1 MNMPEKRRRKE
12 EDETEE
18 REQEKLQ
25 HTLTGRQKA
34 AILLVVLGTSQ
45 AAQVF
50 RHLEDA
56 EVEKIIASLAEVR
69 TVTPTTQEQVLEEAI
84 SSAYR
89 SGTAASGGITFAKK
103 VLEEAL
109 GARKAADI
117 INRIDVVM
125 AKSTS
130 FEVFHNINAAQLANV
145 LAKEQP
151 QTIALV
157 LAHLPP
163 FQAAQILASL
173 PEENQNEVILRVAKM
188 DKADPEVVAQIEAV
202 LRKQVST
209 YKQTLRTVGGARAVA
224 SILNLIN
231 RSTEKRI
238 LESLKEK
245 EWEIAEEV
253 KKLMFVFEDLVL
265 VEDRSMQ
272 RVLKEIDIKDV
283 TVALKAASDEVK
295 NKFFSNLSKR
305 AVEMIQ
311 EELEYMGPVKL
322 KTVEE
327 AQQKIVN
334 VVRTLDEQGEVLIA
348 GRGGREDEVL
358 V

>member
-1 MNMPEKRRRKE
+1 MDAMMQKRQGKDEDIE
-12 EDETEE
+12 EPQE
-18 REQEKLQ
+18 RPSSS
-25 HTLTGRQKA
+25 LTGRQKA
-34 AILLVVLGTSQ
+34 AVLLIVLGTSK

-50 RHLEDA
+50 KHLDDS
-56 EVEKIIASLAEVR
+56 EVEKVVGALAELHSV
-69 TVTPTTQEQVLEEAI
+69 PGPAQEQVLEEAI
-84 SSAYR
+84 TGAYK
-89 SGTAASGGITFAKK
+89 GGVAAAGGIDFAKK

-109 GARKAADI
+109 GARKAADLM
-117 INRIDVVM
+117 NRIDMVM
-125 AKSTS
+125 SKSAS
-130 FEVFHNINAAQLANV
+130 FEVFHNIGAAQLINV
-145 LAKEQP
+145 LSKEQP

-163 FQAAQILASL
+163 YLAAQILSGL
-173 PEENQNEVILRVAKM
+173 LEETQNEVILRVAKM

-209 YKQTLRTVGGARAVA
+209 YKQNLRTVGGARAVA
-224 SILNLIN
+224 SVLNLIN
-231 RSTEKRI
+231 RSAEKRI

-265 VEDRSMQ
+265 VEDKSMQ
-272 RVLKEIDIKDV
+272 RVLKEVDIKDV
-283 TVALKAASDEVK
+283 TVALKAASEEVK
-295 NKFFSNLSKR
+295 RKFYSNLSKR
-305 AVEMIQ
+305 AVEMIE

-334 VVRTLDEQGEVLIA
+334 VVRTLDEQGEILIA

>member
-1 MNMPEKRRRKE
+1 MAEKRQRT
-12 EDETEE
+12 EDEQAQD
-18 REQEKLQ
+18 RAQ
-25 HTLTGRQKA
+25 HPLTGRQKA
-34 AILLVVLGTSQ
+34 AILLVVLGTSK
-45 AAQVF
+45 AAKVF

-56 EVEKIIASLAEVR
+56 EVEKIIASLAEVHS
-69 TVTPTTQEQVLEEAI
+69 VAPSSQELVLEEAI
-84 SSAYR
+84 GNAYR
-89 SGTAASGGITFAKK
+89 SSTTAAGGITFAKK

-117 INRIDVVM
+117 INRMDVVM
-125 AKSTS
+125 ARSTS
-130 FEVFHNINAAQLANV
+130 FDVFHNINAAQLVNV

-163 FQAAQILASL
+163 FQAAQIMAGL
-173 PEENQNEVILRVAKM
+173 PEETQNEVILRVAKM

-209 YKQTLRTVGGARAVA
+209 YKQNLRTVGGARAVA

-265 VEDRSMQ
+265 VEDKSMQ

-295 NKFFSNLSKR
+295 QKFFSNLSKR

-334 VVRTLDEQGEVLIA
+334 IVRTLDEQGEVLIA

>member
-1 MNMPEKRRRKE
+1 MAEKRRQD
-12 EDETEE
+12 DENTEE
-18 REQEKLQ
+18 GSSERARS
-25 HTLTGRQKA
+25 LTGKQKA
-34 AILLVVLGTSQ
+34 AILLVVLGTSR
-45 AAQVF
+45 AAKVF
-50 RHLEDA
+50 RHLEDS
-56 EVEKIIASLAEVR
+56 EVEKIIGALAEIR
-69 TVTPTTQEQVLEEAI
+69 TVAPAAQGAVLEEAI
-84 SSAYR
+84 SGTYR
-89 SGTAASGGITFAKK
+89 TGTAAAGGISFAKK

-130 FEVFHNINAAQLANV
+130 FEVFHNINAAQLVSV
-145 LAKEQP
+145 LSKEQP

-163 FQAAQILASL
+163 FQAAQIMSGL
-173 PEENQNEVILRVAKM
+173 PEETQNEVIVRVAKM
-188 DKADPEVVAQIEAV
+188 DKADPEVVAQIESV

-209 YKQTLRTVGGARAVA
+209 YKQNLRTVGGARAVA

-265 VEDRSMQ
+265 VEDKSMQ

-283 TVALKAASDEVK
+283 TVALKAASEEVK
-295 NKFFSNLSKR
+295 HKFFSNLSKR

>member
-1 MNMPEKRRRKE
+1 MAEKRRQD
-12 EDETEE
+12 DENTEE
-18 REQEKLQ
+18 GSSERARS
-25 HTLTGRQKA
+25 LTGKQKA
-34 AILLVVLGTSQ
+34 AILLVVLGTSR
-45 AAQVF
+45 AAKVF
-50 RHLEDA
+50 RHLEDS
-56 EVEKIIASLAEVR
+56 EVEKIIGALAEIR
-69 TVTPTTQEQVLEEAI
+69 TVAPAAQGVVLEEAI
-84 SSAYR
+84 SGTYR
-89 SGTAASGGITFAKK
+89 TGTAAAGGISFAKK

-130 FEVFHNINAAQLANV
+130 FEVFHNINAAQLVSV
-145 LAKEQP
+145 LSKEQP

-163 FQAAQILASL
+163 FQAAQIMSGL
-173 PEENQNEVILRVAKM
+173 PEETQNEVIVRVAKM
-188 DKADPEVVAQIEAV
+188 DKADPEVVAQIESV

-209 YKQTLRTVGGARAVA
+209 YKQNLRTVGGARAVA

-265 VEDRSMQ
+265 VEDKSMQ

-283 TVALKAASDEVK
+283 TVALKAASEEVK
-295 NKFFSNLSKR
+295 HKFFSNLSKR

>member
-1 MNMPEKRRRKE
+1 
-12 EDETEE
+12 
-18 REQEKLQ
+18 
-25 HTLTGRQKA
+25 
-34 AILLVVLGTSQ
+34 
-45 AAQVF
+45 
-50 RHLEDA
+50 
-56 EVEKIIASLAEVR
+56 
-69 TVTPTTQEQVLEEAI
+69 
-84 SSAYR
+84 
-89 SGTAASGGITFAKK
+89 
-103 VLEEAL
+103 
-109 GARKAADI
+109 
-117 INRIDVVM
+117 
-125 AKSTS
+125 
-130 FEVFHNINAAQLANV
+130 V

-163 FQAAQILASL
+163 FQAAQIMAGL
-173 PEENQNEVILRVAKM
+173 PEETQNEVILRVAKM

-209 YKQTLRTVGGARAVA
+209 YKQNLRTVGGARAVA

-265 VEDRSMQ
+265 VEDKSMQ

-295 NKFFSNLSKR
+295 QKFFSNLSKR

-334 VVRTLDEQGEVLIA
+334 IVRTLDEQGEVLIA

>member
-1 MNMPEKRRRKE
+1 MAEKRQRPDD
-12 EDETEE
+12 EDAQD
-18 REQEKLQ
+18 RPQRA
-25 HTLTGRQKA
+25 LTGRQKA
-34 AILLVVLGTSQ
+34 AILLVVLGTSK
-45 AAQVF
+45 AAKVF

-56 EVEKIIASLAEVR
+56 EVEKIIGSLAEVR
-69 TVTPTTQEQVLEEAI
+69 NVAPETQEQVLEEAVGN
-84 SSAYR
+84 AYR
-89 SGTAASGGITFAKK
+89 SGTTAAGGIAFAKR

-130 FEVFHNINAAQLANV
+130 FEAFHNINATQLVNV
-145 LAKEQP
+145 LSKEQP

-163 FQAAQILASL
+163 FQAAQILAGL
-173 PEENQNEVILRVAKM
+173 PEEPQNEVILRVAKM

-209 YKQTLRTVGGARAVA
+209 HKQNLRTVGGARAVA

-238 LESLKEK
+238 LESLKDK

-265 VEDRSMQ
+265 VEDKSMQ

-295 NKFFSNLSKR
+295 QKFFSNLSKR

-334 VVRTLDEQGEVLIA
+334 IVRTLDEQGEVLIA

>member
-1 MNMPEKRRRKE
+1 
-12 EDETEE
+12 
-18 REQEKLQ
+18 
-25 HTLTGRQKA
+25 
-34 AILLVVLGTSQ
+34 
-45 AAQVF
+45 
-50 RHLEDA
+50 
-56 EVEKIIASLAEVR
+56 EVEKIIGSLAEVHN
-69 TVTPTTQEQVLEEAI
+69 VAPETQEQVLEEAVGN
-84 SSAYR
+84 AYR
-89 SGTAASGGITFAKK
+89 SGTTAAGGIAFAKR

-130 FEVFHNINAAQLANV
+130 FEVFHNINAAQLVNV
-145 LAKEQP
+145 LSKEQP

-157 LAHLPP
+157 IAHLPP
-163 FQAAQILASL
+163 YQAAQIMAGL
-173 PEENQNEVILRVAKM
+173 PEDTQNEVILRVAKM
-188 DKADPEVVAQIEAV
+188 DKADPEVVAQIESV
-202 LRKQVST
+202 LRKQVSS
-209 YKQTLRTVGGARAVA
+209 YKQNLRTVGGARAVA

-265 VEDRSMQ
+265 VEDKSMQ

-295 NKFFSNLSKR
+295 AKFFSNLSKR

-334 VVRTLDEQGEVLIA
+334 IVRTLDEQGEVLIA

>member
-1 MNMPEKRRRKE
+1 MAEKRRGNE
-12 EDETEE
+12 ENAEE
-18 REQEKLQ
+18 ASAERARL
-25 HTLTGRQKA
+25 LTGKQKA
-34 AILLVVLGTSQ
+34 AILLVVLGTSK
-45 AAQVF
+45 AAKVF
-50 RHLEDA
+50 RHLEDS
-56 EVEKIIASLAEVR
+56 EVEKIIGSLAEIRSVA
-69 TVTPTTQEQVLEEAI
+69 PASQETVLEEALAG
-84 SSAYR
+84 AYK
-89 SGTAASGGITFAKK
+89 SGTTAAGGMGFAKK

-130 FEVFHNINAAQLANV
+130 FEVFHNINAAQLVNV
-145 LAKEQP
+145 LSKEQP

-157 LAHLPP
+157 IAHLPP
-163 FQAAQILASL
+163 YQAAQIMAGL
-173 PEENQNEVILRVAKM
+173 PEDTQNEVILRVAKM
-188 DKADPEVVAQIEAV
+188 DKADPEVVAQIESV
-202 LRKQVST
+202 LRKQVSS
-209 YKQTLRTVGGARAVA
+209 YKQNLRTVGGARAVA

-265 VEDRSMQ
+265 VEDKSMQ

-295 NKFFSNLSKR
+295 AKFFSNLSKR

-334 VVRTLDEQGEVLIA
+334 IVRTLDEQGEVLIA

>member
-1 MNMPEKRRRKE
+1 MGRHKEDEAPAEEKRARS
-12 EDETEE
+12 
-18 REQEKLQ
+18 
-25 HTLTGRQKA
+25 LTGRQKA
-34 AILLVVLGTSQ
+34 AVLLIVLGTTK
-45 AAQVF
+45 AANVF
-50 RHLEDA
+50 KHLDDT
-56 EVEKIIASLAEVR
+56 EVEKVIASLTEVPN
-69 TVTPTTQEQVLEEAI
+69 VPGATQEQVLEEAI
-84 SSAYR
+84 SGAYK
-89 SGTAASGGITFAKK
+89 GGMAAAGGLGFAKK

-109 GARKAADI
+109 GARKATDI
-117 INRIDVVM
+117 INRIDMVM

-130 FEVFHNINAAQLANV
+130 FEAFHTINPGQLVNV
-145 LAKEQP
+145 LVKEQP

-163 FQAAQILASL
+163 FQAAQILAGL
-173 PEENQNEVILRVAKM
+173 PEATQDEVILRIAKM
-188 DKADPEVVAQIEAV
+188 DKADPEVVSQIESV
-202 LRKQVST
+202 LRKQVSS
-209 YKQTLRTVGGARAVA
+209 YKQNLRTVGGSRAVA
-224 SILNLIN
+224 SVLNLTS

-238 LESLKEK
+238 LESLKEQ

-265 VEDRSMQ
+265 VEDKSMQ

-283 TVALKAASDEVK
+283 TVALKAASDDVK
-295 NKFFSNLSKR
+295 EKFFSNLSKR

-334 VVRTLDEQGEVLIA
+334 IVRTLDEQGEVLVA
-348 GRGGREDEVL
+348 GRGGRDDEVL

>member
-1 MNMPEKRRRKE
+1 MAEKRRQSDEHAE
-12 EDETEE
+12 EVPAE
-18 REQEKLQ
+18 RT
-25 HTLTGRQKA
+25 HSLTGKQKA
-34 AILLVVLGTSQ
+34 AVLLVVLGTSR
-45 AAQVF
+45 AAKVF
-50 RHLEDA
+50 RHLEDS

-69 TVTPTTQEQVLEEAI
+69 SVAPAAQQAVLEEAI
-84 SSAYR
+84 SGAYKT
-89 SGTAASGGITFAKK
+89 GTAAAGGISFAKK

-130 FEVFHNINAAQLANV
+130 FEAFHNINAAQLVNV
-145 LAKEQP
+145 LSKEQP

-163 FQAAQILASL
+163 FQAAQIMAGL
-173 PEENQNEVILRVAKM
+173 PEDTQNEVILRVAKM

-202 LRKQVST
+202 LRKQVSS
-209 YKQTLRTVGGARAVA
+209 YKQNLRTVGGARAVA

-265 VEDRSMQ
+265 VEDKSMQ

-283 TVALKAASDEVK
+283 TVALKAASEEVK
-295 NKFFSNLSKR
+295 QKFFSNLSKR

>member
-1 MNMPEKRRRKE
+1 MGDAPQRATDTTK
-12 EDETEE
+12 DAPP
-18 REQEKLQ
+18 
-25 HTLTGRQKA
+25 LTGKQKA
-34 AILLVVLGTSQ
+34 AVLLILLGATK
-45 AAQVF
+45 AANIF
-50 RHLEDA
+50 KHLDDA
-56 EVEKIIASLAEVR
+56 EVEKLIAALAEIRDV
-69 TVTPTTQEQVLEEAI
+69 PLPSQEAVLEEAVA
-84 SSAYR
+84 SAYR
-89 SGTAASGGITFAKK
+89 GGLAASGGIDFAKK
-103 VLEEAL
+103 LVEEAL
-109 GARKAADI
+109 GARRAGDI
-117 INRIDVVM
+117 MNRIDMLM
-125 AKSTS
+125 AKSTT
-130 FEVFHNINAAQLANV
+130 FEKFHDVSAAQLAGI

-163 FQAAQILASL
+163 FQAAQIITGL
-173 PEENQNEVILRVAKM
+173 PEETQNEVMLRIAKM
-188 DKADPEVVAQIEAV
+188 DKADPEVVAQIEEV
-202 LRKQVST
+202 LRKEVST
-209 YKQTLRTVGGARAVA
+209 YKQNLRAVGGARAVA
-224 SILNLIN
+224 SILNLMN
-231 RSTEKRI
+231 RPVEKHI

-272 RVLKEIDIKDV
+272 RVLKEVDLKDV

-295 NKFFSNLSKR
+295 QKIYANLSKR
-305 AVEMIQ
+305 AVEMIE

-334 VVRTLDEQGEVLIA
+334 IVRTLDEQGEILIA
-348 GRGGREDEVL
+348 GRGGRTDEIL

>member
-1 MNMPEKRRRKE
+1 MAERRRRNADE
-12 EDETEE
+12 EENEGEVQEE
-18 REQEKLQ
+18 PQ
-25 HTLTGRQKA
+25 LTGRQKA
-34 AILLVVLGTSQ
+34 AVLLIVLGTSK
-45 AAQVF
+45 AAKVF

-56 EVEKIIASLAEVR
+56 EVEKVIASLAEVR
-69 TVTPTTQEQVLEEAI
+69 SVPTVAQERVLEEAVADAYKGG
-84 SSAYR
+84 SS
-89 SGTAASGGITFAKK
+89 ASGGIGFARKM
-103 VLEEAL
+103 LEEAL
-109 GARKAADI
+109 GTRKAADI
-117 INRIDVVM
+117 INRIDMVM
-125 AKSTS
+125 TENAT
-130 FEVFHNINAAQLANV
+130 FEAFHNIGAAQLVNV

-163 FQAAQILASL
+163 YQAAQILSGL
-173 PEENQNEVILRVAKM
+173 TEEAQNEVILRIAKM
-188 DKADPEVVAQIEAV
+188 DKADPEVVSQIEAV

-224 SILNLIN
+224 SVLNLIN
-231 RSTEKRI
+231 RSAEKRI

-265 VEDRSMQ
+265 VEDKSMQ
-272 RVLKEIDIKDV
+272 RVLKEIDMKDV
-283 TVALKAASDEVK
+283 TVALKAASDEVRH
-295 NKFFSNLSKR
+295 KFFNNLSKR
-305 AVEMIQ
+305 AVDMIE
-311 EELEYMGPVKL
+311 EELEYMGPVRL

-334 VVRTLDEQGEVLIA
+334 IVRTLDEQGEVLIA
-348 GRGGREDEVL
+348 GRGGREDELL

>member
-1 MNMPEKRRRKE
+1 MADKSRRKDNE
-12 EDETEE
+12 ASAEA
-18 REQEKLQ
+18 EQERPQ
-25 HTLTGRQKA
+25 HLLTGRQKA
-34 AILLVVLGTSQ
+34 AMLLVTLGTSR
-45 AAQVF
+45 AAKVF
-50 RHLEDA
+50 RHLQDS

-69 TVTPTTQEQVLEEAI
+69 SVAPGAQEQVLEEAI
-84 SSAYR
+84 SSAYK
-89 SGTAASGGITFAKK
+89 SGTAAAGGLGFAKG

-130 FEVFHNINAAQLANV
+130 FEEFHNINAAQLVNV

-163 FQAAQILASL
+163 FQAAQVLAGL
-173 PEENQNEVILRVAKM
+173 PEEMQNEVILRVSKM

-209 YKQTLRTVGGARAVA
+209 HKQNLRTVGGARAVA

-265 VEDRSMQ
+265 VEDKSMQ

-295 NKFFSNLSKR
+295 GKFFSNLSKR
-305 AVEMIQ
+305 AVEMIE

>member
-1 MNMPEKRRRKE
+1 MPQKRRPVV
-12 EDETEE
+12 EDGME
-18 REQEKLQ
+18 LQ
-25 HTLTGRQKA
+25 DRAGVPLTGKQKA
-34 AILLVVLGTSQ
+34 AVLLIVLGTTT
-45 AAQVF
+45 AAKVF

-56 EVEKIIASLAEVR
+56 EVEKVIAALADIHAV
-69 TVTPTTQEQVLEEAI
+69 PSSSQEQVLEEAI
-84 SSAYR
+84 SGAYKG
-89 SGTAASGGITFAKK
+89 GTAAAGGISYAKK

-130 FEVFHNINAAQLANV
+130 FEAFHSINASQLVNV

-163 FQAAQILASL
+163 FQAAQILAGL
-173 PEENQNEVILRVAKM
+173 PEETQNEVILRIAKM

-209 YKQTLRTVGGARAVA
+209 YKQDLRTVGGARAVA
-224 SILNLIN
+224 SVLNLIN
-231 RSTEKRI
+231 RTTEKRI

-265 VEDRSMQ
+265 VEDKSMQ

-295 NKFFSNLSKR
+295 QKFYSNLSKR

>member
-1 MNMPEKRRRKE
+1 MGEKRRQDDESAE
-12 EDETEE
+12 EASPE
-18 REQEKLQ
+18 RSRL
-25 HTLTGRQKA
+25 LTGKQKA
-34 AILLVVLGTSQ
+34 AILLVVLGTSR
-45 AAQVF
+45 AAKVF
-50 RHLEDA
+50 RHLEDG
-56 EVEKIIASLAEVR
+56 EVEKIIGSLAEIRSV
-69 TVTPTTQEQVLEEAI
+69 PPAAQDAVLEEALAG
-84 SSAYR
+84 AYK
-89 SGTAASGGITFAKK
+89 GGTTAAGGMAFAKK

-130 FEVFHNINAAQLANV
+130 FEAFHNINAAQLVNV

-163 FQAAQILASL
+163 FQAAQIMAGL
-173 PEENQNEVILRVAKM
+173 PEDAQNEVILRVAKM
-188 DKADPEVVAQIEAV
+188 DKADPEVVAQIESV

-209 YKQTLRTVGGARAVA
+209 YKQNLRTVGGARAVA

-265 VEDRSMQ
+265 VEDKSMQ

-283 TVALKAASDEVK
+283 TVALKAASEEVK
-295 NKFFSNLSKR
+295 AKFFSNLSKR

-334 VVRTLDEQGEVLIA
+334 IVRTLDEQGEVLIA

>member
-1 MNMPEKRRRKE
+1 MAQKRRRKGDE
-12 EDETEE
+12 EEE
-18 REQEKLQ
+18 AQEKEVRP
-25 HTLTGRQKA
+25 LTGKQKA
-34 AILLVVLGTSQ
+34 AILLIVLGTSK
-45 AAQVF
+45 AAKVF
-50 RHLEDA
+50 RHLEDT
-56 EVEKIIASLAEVR
+56 EVEKVIGSLAEVR
-69 TVTPTTQEQVLEEAI
+69 NVPAPAQEQVLEEAI
-84 SSAYR
+84 AGAYKG
-89 SGTAASGGITFAKK
+89 GTAASGGIGFAKK

-130 FEVFHNINAAQLANV
+130 FEVFHKVGASQLVNV
-145 LAKEQP
+145 LVKEQP

-163 FQAAQILASL
+163 FQAAQILSGL
-173 PEENQNEVILRVAKM
+173 PEEMQNEVILRIAKM

-209 YKQTLRTVGGARAVA
+209 YKQNLRTVGGARAVA
-224 SILNLIN
+224 SVLNLIN
-231 RSTEKRI
+231 RTMEKHI

-265 VEDRSMQ
+265 VEDKSMQ

-295 NKFFSNLSKR
+295 QKFFSNLSKR
-305 AVEMIQ
+305 AVEMIE

>member
-1 MNMPEKRRRKE
+1 
-12 EDETEE
+12 
-18 REQEKLQ
+18 
-25 HTLTGRQKA
+25 
-34 AILLVVLGTSQ
+34 
-45 AAQVF
+45 
-50 RHLEDA
+50 
-56 EVEKIIASLAEVR
+56 
-69 TVTPTTQEQVLEEAI
+69 
-84 SSAYR
+84 
-89 SGTAASGGITFAKK
+89 
-103 VLEEAL
+103 
-109 GARKAADI
+109 
-117 INRIDVVM
+117 VM

-130 FEVFHNINAAQLANV
+130 FEVFHKIGAAQLINV
-145 LAKEQP
+145 LGKEQP

-163 FQAAQILASL
+163 YQAAQILAGL
-173 PEENQNEVILRVAKM
+173 PEDSQNEVILRVAKM

-209 YKQTLRTVGGARAVA
+209 YKQNLRTVGGARAVA

-265 VEDRSMQ
+265 VEDKSMQ
-272 RVLKEIDIKDV
+272 RVLKEIDVKDI

-295 NKFFSNLSKR
+295 RKFFGNLSKR
-305 AVEMIQ
+305 AVEMIE

-334 VVRTLDEQGEVLIA
+334 VVRTLDEQGEILIA